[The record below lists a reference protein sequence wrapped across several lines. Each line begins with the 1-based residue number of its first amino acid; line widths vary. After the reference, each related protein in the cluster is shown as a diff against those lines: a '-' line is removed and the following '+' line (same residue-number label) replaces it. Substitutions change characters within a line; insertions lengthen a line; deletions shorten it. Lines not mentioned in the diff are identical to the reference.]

1 MISIEDQSSSSQVLD
16 DQSINDFYEERDP
29 IRNIIVDSM
38 QTNTMSE
45 DVEIAQWH
53 AKVFGYT
60 PDLDQNFFLKERKK
74 KIQFLLKNLGSLLS
88 QNTTSYRYR
97 SLTQEL
103 MQVEIKIKMN
113 ESKPRQKSSLKGLFL
128 DKKTSVEKSRIEL
141 IKSRQFEKKMAKIQ
155 TNFDTQEMLKT

>member
-1 MISIEDQSSSSQVLD
+1 MDDELISIDDQSSSSQVLD

-29 IRNIIVDSM
+29 IRNIIIDSM

-88 QNTTSYRYR
+88 QNTTNHRYR

-113 ESKPRQKSSLKGLFL
+113 ESKPRQKSSLKGFFL
-128 DKKTSVEKSRIEL
+128 EKKSSVEKQSVEL
-141 IKSRQFEKKMAKIQ
+141 TKSRQFEKKMSKIQ
-155 TNFDTQEMLKT
+155 TNFDT